1 MKYPAADSAVFSGC
15 GRLFSSRFFLHRLY
29 NGFMKQHSSDTPDS
43 PAAID
48 EQAIAWFA
56 RLRSGNV
63 TDRERALFRAWLLES
78 PAHAEA
84 YRQIDRFWA
93 EPELQRVLG
102 DFPLSG
108 RSRRP
113 FNVRPRFILALAA
126 SLAIGVVVYRPL
138 VLGCLQADY
147 CTGVG
152 EVRSVQLADGSRAML
167 NSASAL
173 TADFRGATRRVRL
186 MRGEAYFEVR
196 RDPGRPFQ
204 VEGNY
209 SVTRVVGTRFSVR
222 EEAGSDTVTVVSGLV
237 EVGQGES
244 KSPLLKANERIRVT
258 ADSLGRVQPTTGD
271 GTAWTRGKLLF
282 DNARLDEVVAEIGR
296 YRRGAV
302 VIRNERLKGL
312 KVSGRF
318 DLNDTDRAL
327 QSLAETLPIRL
338 YRLTPWLVIVG

>member
-1 MKYPAADSAVFSGC
+1 
-15 GRLFSSRFFLHRLY
+15 
-29 NGFMKQHSSDTPDS
+29 MKQHSFDTPDS

-56 RLRSGNV
+56 RLRSDNV
-63 TDRERALFRAWLLES
+63 TDRERVLFRAWLLES

-102 DFPLSG
+102 DLPLSSRG
-108 RSRRP
+108 RRP

-126 SLAIGVVVYRPL
+126 SLAIGVLVCRPVVL
-138 VLGCLQADY
+138 DCLQADY
-147 CTGVG
+147 CTDVG
-152 EVRSVQLADGSRAML
+152 EVRSVQLADGSLATL

-186 MRGEAYFEVR
+186 VRGEAYFEVR
-196 RDPGRPFQ
+196 RDPDRPFQ

-222 EEAGSDTVTVVSGLV
+222 EEAESDTVTVVSGLV
-237 EVGQGES
+237 EVGQGER
-244 KSPLLKANERIRVT
+244 KSPLLKANERISVT
-258 ADSLGRVQPTTGD
+258 AAHIGEVEPVAGNAA
-271 GTAWTRGKLLF
+271 AWVKGKLLF
-282 DNARLDEVVAEIGR
+282 DNAPLEEVLAEIGR

-312 KVSGRF
+312 RVSGRF

-338 YRLTPWLVIVG
+338 YRLTPWLVVIG